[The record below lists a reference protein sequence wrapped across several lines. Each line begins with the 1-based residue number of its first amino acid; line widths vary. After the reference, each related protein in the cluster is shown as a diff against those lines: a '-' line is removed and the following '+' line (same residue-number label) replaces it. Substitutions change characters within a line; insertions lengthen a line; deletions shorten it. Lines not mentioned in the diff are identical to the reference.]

1 MKITRCNQLV
11 FYCIVPNC
19 VWACSVASSCA
30 PRHKRFL
37 SDWGRRPSRLSTKYY
52 RCCQSSYF
60 LLTGWK
66 ESLNEGT
73 SAMRQWFQDMI
84 FQWSRRLSQNSI
96 GVTCRRSWA
105 MQPASGSERGAP
117 AVKLQMAMTRTPLA
131 GKQILSIYNISIW
144 FLLISADSDSY
155 SILFHDHCLSIVGTK
170 FKMPQTRRSW
180 TGSSIVC
187 WKHEPAST
195 RETARKEGSNSSKMF
210 KMGFVWFR
218 CFSMFLLLLDCFK
231 MLQA

>member
-19 VWACSVASSCA
+19 VWACSVASSRA

-84 FQWSRRLSQNSI
+84 FHDI
-96 GVTCRRSWA
+96 PMITKTVTEFHWCHLQEILGNA
-105 MQPASGSERGAP
+105 ASERLRTRRTRCEAP
-117 AVKLQMAMTRTPLA
+117 DGYDKDTS
-131 GKQILSIYNISIW
+131 GWKQILSIYNISIW

-210 KMGFVWFR
+210 KWVSYGFVVFQ
-218 CFSMFLLLLDCFK
+218 CFCCF
-231 MLQA
+231 